1 MRTGFLTATLAVVAG
16 VSALPSPQ
24 VVDNLLD
31 NLLSTVG
38 NVVPKL
44 DLNIFASTPKFV
56 QPIPLEVAK
65 QIFEEHNATHA
76 DDGTPEPRSIEAR
89 ATCGNVRTRIEWDS
103 YPDSSKQN
111 FVDSIKCLMGR
122 APTTGRFPAAKSRYE
137 ELVALHQTLTPNV
150 HGNSKF
156 LLWHRYYTWVF
167 EDVLRAECG
176 LAQAMPWFDETRYAG
191 RFAQSSIFSSRWL
204 GGLSLGG
211 NCVTDGVSKE
221 NAVLYNQIANP
232 NPSNSPTSPSTSV
245 PDPATK
251 STASPATATAQRR
264 NTATPTT

>member
-1 MRTGFLTATLAVVAG
+1 MRSAILSATLAVVAG

-24 VVDNLLD
+24 ELPVLNGLL
-31 NLLSTVG
+31 NK
-38 NVVPKL
+38 VVPAL

-56 QPIPLEVAK
+56 EPIPLEVAK
-65 QIFEEHNATHA
+65 QIFEDHNATHA
-76 DDGTPEPRSIEAR
+76 DDGTPEPRSLEAR

-150 HGNSKF
+150 HGNRKF

-167 EDVLRAECG
+167 EDVLRTECG

-191 RFAQSSIFSSRWL
+191 RFAQSSIFSARWL
-204 GGLSLGG
+204 GGLALGG
-211 NCVTDGVSKE
+211 NCVTNGVS
-221 NAVLYNQIANP
+221 I
-232 NPSNSPTSPSTSV
+232 
-245 PDPATK
+245 
-251 STASPATATAQRR
+251 
-264 NTATPTT
+264 